1 MARININS
9 ESSSDGLFDTE
20 IPDFSDNAD
29 IQEALRMYHYGAVG
43 GTTIIPTTSAEVSG
57 GIAGYLKNI
66 SEDIAF
72 LEEQGIGSAY
82 LPSAPSGKPS
92 GYIWV
97 NSSSAGQAQ
106 SFASRTVY
114 QNNAPTDGL
123 FDGMLWVDKDSS
135 PLTMYVYDATSST
148 WKEIGA

>member
-9 ESSSDGLFDTE
+9 TSSSDGLFDTE

-29 IQEALRMYHYGAVG
+29 IQEALRMYHYGS
-43 GTTIIPTTSAEVSG
+43 TTIPTTAAEVSN
-57 GIAGYLKNI
+57 GIAGYLKVI
-66 SEDIAF
+66 SEDIGT

-82 LPSAPSGKPS
+82 LPTAPTGKPS

-97 NSSSAGQAQ
+97 NSSTAGQSQ
-106 SFASRTVY
+106 SFASKTVY
-114 QNNAPTDGL
+114 QNDAPTEGL